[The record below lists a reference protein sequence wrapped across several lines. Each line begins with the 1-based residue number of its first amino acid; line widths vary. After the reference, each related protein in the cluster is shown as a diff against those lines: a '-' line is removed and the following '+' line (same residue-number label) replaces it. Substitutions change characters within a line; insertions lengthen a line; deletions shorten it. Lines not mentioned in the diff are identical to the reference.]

1 MIYLVVCIC
10 RQHLEPDT
18 KWFSSKKEALEYMKE
33 EYSEGDNEDYGVIV
47 ELYEIP
53 WSRTKS
59 QFIKTANFVSGSGF
73 WG

>member
-1 MIYLVVCIC
+1 MIYLVVCI
-10 RQHLEPDT
+10 RRLEIDTYT

-33 EYSEGDNEDYGVIV
+33 EYIEGDNDCFGVNV

-59 QFIKTANFVSGSGF
+59 QFIKTANFVVGSGF